1 MFAKNNPPTL
11 SAYIWIIFSAA
22 LLALVATALTG
33 LRMLDEHDKASA
45 RMHDRWI
52 ATFGLI
58 NHVSAGLM
66 DNRNELTLLLQHRF
80 GTRVAGEHDE
90 ESHIRKIRLN
100 IARTARVTS
109 STCNG

>member
-80 GTRVAGEHDE
+80 GTLFLGGRVQFKA
-90 ESHIRKIRLN
+90 
-100 IARTARVTS
+100 
-109 STCNG
+109 